1 MDYLVR
7 TARIT
12 DIDRVVALC
21 ADILRI
27 ARTGSGARQ
36 LDAGDL
42 LRQLVFLPQATVLV
56 AETRREIVGAAVL
69 ALRPSVRAGGYVGT
83 IDLLTVD
90 PRHRVEEIAD
100 ALVEEALRSA
110 ANKAC
115 VRVETTRPADAGEH
129 DRWVRHGFA
138 TDGELLVRPVERARI
153 GRQEA

>member
-1 MDYLVR
+1 
-7 TARIT
+7 
-12 DIDRVVALC
+12 
-21 ADILRI
+21 
-27 ARTGSGARQ
+27 
-36 LDAGDL
+36 
-42 LRQLVFLPQATVLV
+42 
-56 AETRREIVGAAVL
+56 
-69 ALRPSVRAGGYVGT
+69 VGT